1 MKSMCF
7 LTPPVAAAILRAALV
22 TNCFL
27 GALPPV
33 DLRLFYFINVNL
45 DRIVI
50 VLVRFKLS
58 KHFETRISDVAYK
71 W

>member
-1 MKSMCF
+1 MCF
-7 LTPPVAAAILRAALV
+7 LTPPVAAAILRATLV

-27 GALPPV
+27 GALSPV

-50 VLVRFKLS
+50 VLIRFKLS

-71 W
+71 